1 MLTNLQNIQKLSNIK
16 RMVINTKYTEQR
28 FSKEWFGWI
37 FELNKFLK

>member
-28 FSKEWFGWI
+28 FSKE
-37 FELNKFLK
+37 